1 MSTAEKIPEFADLY
15 LRPTEKEVNDQRERY
30 RQAVRIGFVE
40 MERITEEVV
49 VPEFEKVG
57 EILMEAG
64 YDVEVVV
71 FDTESS
77 VCDDL
82 FVCGSG
88 LRVSRGHMHSAIV
101 YTGDPYRF
109 EFTLQTHNYVGQIT
123 EIDVEYHKL
132 TPYWFHKSVM
142 NFLANTFPEVDFSDF
157 AETEVDQW
165 RVMEGPFTVKLE
177 GEDGDFQTV
186 AEAGTIEEAMKM
198 ASRFCTAFKSEDKL
212 VLEDRLGRKVC

>member
-1 MSTAEKIPEFADLY
+1 MSTAEKIPDFADLY
-15 LRPTEKEVNDQRERY
+15 LRPSEKEVNDQRERY

-49 VPEFEKVG
+49 IPEFEKVG
-57 EILMEAG
+57 EILMESG

-71 FDTESS
+71 FDTESN

-82 FVCGSG
+82 FVCGAG

-109 EFTLQTHNYVGQIT
+109 EFTLQTHNYVGQVT

-132 TPYWFHKSVM
+132 TPYWFHKSVLK
-142 NFLANTFPEVDFSDF
+142 FLNGTFPEVDFSGF
-157 AETEVDQW
+157 AETDEDQW

-177 GEDGDFQTV
+177 DEDGEFQTV
-186 AEAGTIEEAMKM
+186 AEADTIEEAMKM
-198 ASRFCTAFKSEDKL
+198 ASMFCTAFKSEDKL
-212 VLEDRLGRKVC
+212 VLEDRMGRKVC